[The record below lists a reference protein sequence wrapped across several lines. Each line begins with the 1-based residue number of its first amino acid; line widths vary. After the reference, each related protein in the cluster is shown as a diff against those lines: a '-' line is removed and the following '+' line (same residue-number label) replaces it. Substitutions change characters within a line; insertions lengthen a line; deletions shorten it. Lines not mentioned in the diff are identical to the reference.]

1 MRTVSPHGVEHVMAQ
16 FFKEHTPPPQVKE
29 RPGLR
34 PRVLDREKAK
44 CDEELLAVFGNQAR

>member
-1 MRTVSPHGVEHVMAQ
+1 MAQ

-34 PRVLDREKAK
+34 PRILDREKAK
-44 CDEELLAVFGNQAR
+44 CDEELLAVFGSQAR